1 MTVETIT
8 AVFNLERLAA
18 LLALSFFFGLAFEEY
33 FAASHIKPPGGV
45 RTFPLLA
52 LIGTLLYALDPD
64 HKSLV
69 IVGLLVL
76 GAWLAVYYRAR
87 LSHSHPVN
95 DDGSNT
101 PRETERG
108 ETERIDAG
116 IMAPVCN
123 IVAFL
128 LGPITI
134 TTPLW
139 VPVGISVFA
148 VLLISARQTL
158 HRFAATLPEGET
170 VTLAKFL
177 IIIGVILPLLPDTPV
192 TTLTDIT
199 PYQVWLAVVAVSTL
213 SYASY
218 LVQRFFAP
226 HHGVAISAALGG
238 LYSSTATTMI
248 LSRRAR
254 YSFQDT
260 HVLQSSI
267 VLATSVMFLRIL
279 VVVAVFNLQ
288 LATALSVPLLS
299 LCAIGLATSYALSH
313 IGTVGNPAKT
323 EPTPPKNPLEV
334 TTALTFATLFIVLSV
349 AVAWAKVRF
358 GEEGLFALGALAGVT
373 DVDPFVLNLAQGAG
387 SLDLNAAAAAILI
400 AASSNNVLKASY
412 TLGLAGP
419 RIGLKP
425 ALALFSLASLGLLT
439 AFMVLHRI

>member
-1 MTVETIT
+1 MTVETIA
-8 AVFNLERLAA
+8 AVFNPERLVAM
-18 LLALSFFFGLAFEEY
+18 LALSFFFGLAFEEY
-33 FAASHIKPPGGV
+33 FASSHIKPPGGV

-69 IVGLLVL
+69 IVGLVVL
-76 GAWLAVYYRAR
+76 GLWLAVYYRAR
-87 LSHSHPVN
+87 LSHGHPAN
-95 DDGSNT
+95 DDGSENAS
-101 PRETERG
+101 EA
-108 ETERIDAG
+108 ERIDAG

-128 LGPITI
+128 LGPITV

-148 VLLISARQTL
+148 VLLISARQKL
-158 HRFAATLPEGET
+158 HRFAATLQEGEI

-226 HHGVAISAALGG
+226 HHGIAISAALGG

-260 HVLQSSI
+260 HALQSSI

-279 VVVAVFNLQ
+279 VVVAVFNLK
-288 LATALSVPLLS
+288 LATALGIPLLS

-313 IGTVGNPAKT
+313 VGTTGNPAKT

-349 AVAWAKVRF
+349 SVAWAKVHF
-358 GEEGLFALGALAGVT
+358 GEEGLFILGALAGVT

-387 SLDLNAAAAAILI
+387 SLDLNTAAAAILI

-419 RIGLKP
+419 RMGLKP
-425 ALALFSLASLGLLT
+425 ALALFSLATLGLLT
-439 AFMVLHRI
+439 AFLVLHRT